1 MICAASVTLRS
12 KAEKMAYIPMYLN
25 PAVLV
30 LFSCDLCLVRGNRPP
45 SPVNVTVTQLKANS
59 ATVSWDLPEGDVI
72 IGYAI
77 SQQRQDGQIHRF
89 IREVNTTN
97 QACVLWDLDEDTD
110 YIIQV
115 QSIGLYSESQASK
128 RIHFRTLKETD
139 RLPSNS
145 SNQGDITVQ
154 GVDKERQLE
163 TGEIIIIVAVLL
175 MWAAVIA
182 LFCRQY
188 DIIKDNDSNNNKEK
202 AKASSEQST
211 PERQTGGLLRK
222 VRLHPRT
229 LNLHLGQLWSRECGY
244 KKEGAWGH
252 CKRPPASKTLGRLL
266 NLPEDHFQPK
276 PLELAESHRF
286 YQRQQQSG
294 EDIQAYVAPKLAST
308 CSFGEGGQLQ
318 PTAHSHP
325 NPNQPAPRVVI
336 QTITPKHLALKTKP
350 VCGEMGHL
358 RRVCRRRIVQEKQP
372 QKTYRVEKPT
382 VSSESDNDEPLHR
395 LTSPAL
401 VKPCNDSTSN
411 HGRKGITDGCGYHM

>member
-1 MICAASVTLRS
+1 MTCVSLLSLQYKGSVWGRS
-12 KAEKMAYIPMYLN
+12 VVEMAHIPVYLS

-30 LFSCDLCLVRGNRPP
+30 LFSCDLCLVRANRPP

-59 ATVSWDLPEGDVI
+59 ATVSWDVPEGDII

-97 QACVLWDLDEDTD
+97 RACVLWDLEEDTD

-128 RIHFRTLKETD
+128 RVHFRTLKETD

-145 SNQGDITVQ
+145 SNQAGDITVQ

-202 AKASSEQST
+202 AKPSSEQST

-222 VRLHPRT
+222 
-229 LNLHLGQLWSRECGY
+229 
-244 KKEGAWGH
+244 KK
-252 CKRPPASKTLGRLL
+252 
-266 NLPEDHFQPK
+266 
-276 PLELAESHRF
+276 
-286 YQRQQQSG
+286 
-294 EDIQAYVAPKLAST
+294 APSVNII
-308 CSFGEGGQLQ
+308 E
-318 PTAHSHP
+318 
-325 NPNQPAPRVVI
+325 V
-336 QTITPKHLALKTKP
+336 
-350 VCGEMGHL
+350 
-358 RRVCRRRIVQEKQP
+358 
-372 QKTYRVEKPT
+372 
-382 VSSESDNDEPLHR
+382 
-395 LTSPAL
+395 
-401 VKPCNDSTSN
+401 
-411 HGRKGITDGCGYHM
+411 

>member
-1 MICAASVTLRS
+1 MSLMSYEPTSGEDGSQLTKGQANKQIKADEEEMKCMHGPSSNCYEQVQIMFSV
-12 KAEKMAYIPMYLN
+12 
-25 PAVLV
+25 
-30 LFSCDLCLVRGNRPP
+30 LCLTQLQMDLDKLETWAERWQMRFNNDKCKVIHMGRGNQYHHYTLNGKPLGKSDREKDLGILVNDKLTWSSQCQAAAAKANRIMGCIKRDRPP

-59 ATVSWDLPEGDVI
+59 ATVSWDVPEGDII

-97 QACVLWDLDEDTD
+97 RACVLWDLEEDTD

-115 QSIGLYSESQASK
+115 QSIGLYSESQTSK

-202 AKASSEQST
+202 AKPSSEQST

-222 VRLHPRT
+222 
-229 LNLHLGQLWSRECGY
+229 
-244 KKEGAWGH
+244 KK
-252 CKRPPASKTLGRLL
+252 
-266 NLPEDHFQPK
+266 
-276 PLELAESHRF
+276 
-286 YQRQQQSG
+286 
-294 EDIQAYVAPKLAST
+294 APSVNII
-308 CSFGEGGQLQ
+308 E
-318 PTAHSHP
+318 
-325 NPNQPAPRVVI
+325 V
-336 QTITPKHLALKTKP
+336 
-350 VCGEMGHL
+350 
-358 RRVCRRRIVQEKQP
+358 
-372 QKTYRVEKPT
+372 
-382 VSSESDNDEPLHR
+382 
-395 LTSPAL
+395 
-401 VKPCNDSTSN
+401 
-411 HGRKGITDGCGYHM
+411 